1 MSDEQQT
8 GMPLHFRILIALVV
22 GTVVGVAIN
31 PGAIELPD
39 EQIPAELKIEAVD
52 GGNGWAVDVKESSGF
67 ESVRR
72 KFQSRESLNAALPQD
87 DAGVTESGLPA
98 SMISVTERAVHIAE
112 AGEWITIDY
121 TRKHNGQPV
130 STTVKAGSTSELPEH
145 WRKLHAQHG
154 GGWKRTLTAAAKYG
168 GDLFLRLLKMIT
180 VPLIVTSLITGVAG
194 LDNTSRFGAM
204 FGRTLAYYGI
214 TSILAITTGLI
225 IVNIVRPGIGAEL
238 PGGTEAVL
246 HGGDESLTGILLG
259 LVDNMIPTN
268 PLESLVSSNFLS
280 IITFSII
287 FAVFLVRTG
296 GENARVLRKFFQAA
310 FEVMMRLTMA
320 IISLAPYGVFCFMVY
335 ATASQGLA
343 IFGTLA
349 WYMLAVFLAL
359 LVHAAIT
366 LPLLVKFVA
375 KRSPIEFA
383 RAMSPALMTAFS
395 TASSNGTLPLTI
407 TCVEDRAK
415 VSNKVSSFV
424 LPLGATVNMDG
435 TALYEAVAV
444 LFIAQAYRGDL
455 VLADQILVAITAL
468 LASIGAAGIPHAG
481 LVMMAIVLQAV
492 NLPLEAQG
500 IIIAVDRVLDMCRT
514 SVNVWSDSCGCAII
528 AGLDSSSNETSQ

>member
-72 KFQSRESLNAALPQD
+72 KFQSRESLNSALPQD

-246 HGGDESLTGILLG
+246 CSA
-259 LVDNMIPTN
+259 
-268 PLESLVSSNFLS
+268 LS
-280 IITFSII
+280 T
-287 FAVFLVRTG
+287 T
-296 GENARVLRKFFQAA
+296 
-310 FEVMMRLTMA
+310 
-320 IISLAPYGVFCFMVY
+320 
-335 ATASQGLA
+335 
-343 IFGTLA
+343 
-349 WYMLAVFLAL
+349 
-359 LVHAAIT
+359 
-366 LPLLVKFVA
+366 
-375 KRSPIEFA
+375 
-383 RAMSPALMTAFS
+383 
-395 TASSNGTLPLTI
+395 
-407 TCVEDRAK
+407 
-415 VSNKVSSFV
+415 
-424 LPLGATVNMDG
+424 
-435 TALYEAVAV
+435 
-444 LFIAQAYRGDL
+444 
-455 VLADQILVAITAL
+455 
-468 LASIGAAGIPHAG
+468 
-481 LVMMAIVLQAV
+481 
-492 NLPLEAQG
+492 
-500 IIIAVDRVLDMCRT
+500 
-514 SVNVWSDSCGCAII
+514 
-528 AGLDSSSNETSQ
+528 

>member
-72 KFQSRESLNAALPQD
+72 KFQSRESLNSALPQD